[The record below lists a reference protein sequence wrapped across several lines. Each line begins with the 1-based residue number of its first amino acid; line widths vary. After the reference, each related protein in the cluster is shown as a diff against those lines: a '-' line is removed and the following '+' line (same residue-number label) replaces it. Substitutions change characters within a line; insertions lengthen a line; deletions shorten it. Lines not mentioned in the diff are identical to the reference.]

1 MISSYG
7 VRFYVLRNGARLTT
21 LSAMSA
27 PSVDCSADAE
37 INVSMAGIFAPS
49 PLVNWLTD
57 EIQPVQVIDGVEHP
71 VGVLVPV
78 SYLDTVDANG
88 AKAVQVEA
96 YDRCY
101 ILKQAKLE
109 ARLHLAAG
117 TLYLDAVMQL
127 LTAAGIALVLQTPS
141 SLTLA
146 TDREDWAAGTSYLT
160 VINTLLQEINY
171 DRISFDT
178 SGAAVLRP
186 AKIPSASN
194 IDHEYSQGLR
204 LLSRQAS
211 RETDAFDAPNVFV
224 AICSNPDFDAPMSA
238 TSVNDS
244 PSSALSTVSRGRR
257 IVSVTNVDNIPDQKS
272 LQDYADRLKMDSMLS
287 TETITVYTAN
297 VPGHSVRDTV
307 ALWHP
312 ELSGIYQEIG
322 WSLVL
327 SEGQRMLHTLR
338 KEVVL

>member
-109 ARLHLAAG
+109 ARLHLGCRHSLSRCRHGAAHRCRDRAGLADTIRPDPGHRSGGLGRRHVLSHCDQHIAAG
-117 TLYLDAVMQL
+117 DKL
-127 LTAAGIALVLQTPS
+127 
-141 SLTLA
+141 
-146 TDREDWAAGTSYLT
+146 
-160 VINTLLQEINY
+160 
-171 DRISFDT
+171 
-178 SGAAVLRP
+178 
-186 AKIPSASN
+186 
-194 IDHEYSQGLR
+194 
-204 LLSRQAS
+204 
-211 RETDAFDAPNVFV
+211 
-224 AICSNPDFDAPMSA
+224 
-238 TSVNDS
+238 
-244 PSSALSTVSRGRR
+244 
-257 IVSVTNVDNIPDQKS
+257 
-272 LQDYADRLKMDSMLS
+272 
-287 TETITVYTAN
+287 
-297 VPGHSVRDTV
+297 
-307 ALWHP
+307 
-312 ELSGIYQEIG
+312 
-322 WSLVL
+322 
-327 SEGQRMLHTLR
+327 
-338 KEVVL
+338 